1 MGKEKRKILEMLS
14 KGKIDVDEAEK
25 LLNALSSDHTEE
37 GQNPGKMSNKS
48 DAGRSAWPR
57 YLRIVVEPGENSKKN
72 ERVNVRVPIKLIR
85 SGIKWASFIPKE
97 AQEKVNEAFIE
108 KGFDM
113 DFTKMKEEDLSDFVD
128 NLRDLTVEVEGEEN
142 VRVFCE

>member
-14 KGKIDVDEAEK
+14 KGKIDVNEAEK
-25 LLNALSSDHTEE
+25 LLSALSVDQSDV
-37 GQNPGKMSNKS
+37 
-48 DAGRSAWPR
+48 GRHHSSQEQTGSTRPK
-57 YLRIVVEPGENSKKN
+57 YLRVVVEPAEGSEKW

-97 AQEKVNEAFIE
+97 AQEKVNKTFKE
-108 KGFDM
+108 KGIDM
-113 DFTKMKEEDLSDFVD
+113 DFTKMKEEDLEELVE
-128 NLRDLTVEVEGEEN
+128 NLRDLTIDVEGEEK

>member
-14 KGKIDVDEAEK
+14 KGKIDIDEAER
-25 LLNALSSDHTEE
+25 LLNALSFEAAAVDTS
-37 GQNPGKMSNKS
+37 
-48 DAGRSAWPR
+48 GRGPAESGPSLPR
-57 YLRIVVEPGENSKKN
+57 YLRVVVEPGENSKKK
-72 ERVNVRVPIKLIR
+72 ERVNVRVPLKLIR

-113 DFTKMKEEDLSDFVD
+113 DFTKMNEEDLSDLVF
-128 NLRDLTVEVEGEEN
+128 NLRDLTVDVDVEGEEH
-142 VRVFCE
+142 VKVFCE

>member
-1 MGKEKRKILEMLS
+1 MLS
-14 KGKIDVDEAEK
+14 KGKIDIDEAER
-25 LLNALSSDHTEE
+25 LLNALSSEAPAEDRN
-37 GQNPGKMSNKS
+37 GRVQS
-48 DAGRSAWPR
+48 AGGLSLPR
-57 YLRIVVEPGENSKKN
+57 YLRVVVEPGENSKKK

-113 DFTKMKEEDLSDFVD
+113 DFTKMKEEDLSDLVD
-128 NLRDLTVEVEGEEN
+128 NLRDLTIDVDVEGAEH
-142 VRVFCE
+142 VKVFCE